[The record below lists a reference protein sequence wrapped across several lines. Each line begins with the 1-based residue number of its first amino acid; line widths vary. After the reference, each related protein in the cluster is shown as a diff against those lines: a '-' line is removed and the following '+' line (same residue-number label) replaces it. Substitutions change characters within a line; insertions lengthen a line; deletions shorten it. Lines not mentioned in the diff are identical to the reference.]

1 MIDLTTLTDDEARDF
16 LAAVYAEVQ
25 RRDTLASAPAQAEAL
40 AATYAAAIGRKDGD
54 PWTQPTGAH
63 DAYAKG
69 ITVTHGGKTW
79 ESLTPANVWRPDP
92 SSRYWEVVSGEPG
105 PEPWSAGTYYRI
117 DNKVTYNGQ
126 TWNCTHEHLGQVG
139 WEPGAAGMH
148 AVWKLI

>member
-1 MIDLTTLTDDEARDF
+1 MDLNALTD
-16 LAAVYAEVQ
+16 AELDDLRIEVLTEQ
-25 RRDTLASAPAQAEAL
+25 ERRGTLAQAPTQAEAL
-40 AATYAAAIGRKDGD
+40 ATAYATAIGRKDGD

-63 DAYAKG
+63 DAVPLDR
-69 ITVTHGGKTW
+69 TVTLDGKTW
-79 ESLTPANVWRPDP
+79 RSLHPANVWRPDP
-92 SSRYWEVVSGEPG
+92 SSRYWEVVSGEPS

-117 DNKVTYNGQ
+117 NHKVTYNGQ